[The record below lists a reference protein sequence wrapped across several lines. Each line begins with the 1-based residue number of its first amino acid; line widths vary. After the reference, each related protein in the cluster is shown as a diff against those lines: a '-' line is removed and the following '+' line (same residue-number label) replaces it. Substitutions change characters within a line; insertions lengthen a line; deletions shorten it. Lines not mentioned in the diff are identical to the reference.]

1 MIELHVHVASG
12 ENTQAA
18 LSVLD
23 AELAPRTHGPRLI
36 FAFYGCDLDDESL
49 HAYLSSRFPGSPIIG
64 GSSFGGV
71 MTHRGIEGPGAVALM
86 LIDDDGGDYGVAAA
100 PLGEDP
106 GEVAQSLLGQ
116 ALARCN
122 CNGELPELIWIYQ
135 APGHE
140 EAVVEGLRRV
150 IGDRCPIVGGSSA
163 DNDVS
168 GRWRQLGPSGPMA
181 DGLVVAVMF
190 PSSRIGFAFQGGYE
204 PAGPSG
210 VVTGLGYRPNAES
223 GVVTATSGRE
233 IQSIDGLPAAEV
245 YDRWI
250 GHRIAPKL
258 ETGGSILAETTMYPL
273 AVDAG
278 RIDGVT
284 NYLLIHPEAVSA
296 TRTLTTFRNVDVGAR
311 IYAMKGDRRRLVERA
326 GRVAHQA
333 QAQLASAHPA
343 PAGGLV
349 VYCGGCRLAIGD
361 AIGDV
366 AATVGQ
372 AFGGAPFIGCFTFG
386 EQGLLVDRNVHG
398 NLMISA
404 VAFSR

>member
-1 MIELHVHVASG
+1 MPQLHVHVASR
-12 ENTQAA
+12 ENTHSV
-18 LSVLD
+18 LSALD
-23 AELAPRTHGPRLI
+23 AELAVCSDSPRLI
-36 FAFYGCDLDDESL
+36 FAFYGCELDDERL
-49 HAYLSSRFPGSPIIG
+49 HGYLVSRFPGSPIIG

-71 MTHRGIEGPGAVALM
+71 MTHHGITGPNSVAVM
-86 LIDDDGGDYGVAAA
+86 LVDDAGGDYGVAAA
-100 PLGEDP
+100 PLGDDP
-106 GEVAQSLLGQ
+106 GRVAQSLLEQ
-116 ALARCN
+116 ALAQCN
-122 CNGELPELIWIYQ
+122 CSGELPELIWIYQ
-135 APGHE
+135 APGRE

-150 IGDRCPIVGGSSA
+150 VGDTCPIVGGSSA

-168 GRWRQLGPSGPMA
+168 GHWRQLGPAGPMS
-181 DGLVVAVMF
+181 DGLVVAVLL
-190 PSSRIGFAFQGGYE
+190 PSTRIGFAFQGGYE

-210 VVTGLGYRPNAES
+210 VVTGLGYQPNAES

-233 IQSIDGLPAAEV
+233 IQSIDGFPAAEV

-258 ETGGSILAETTMYPL
+258 DAGGSILAETTMFPL

-278 RIDGVT
+278 RVDGVR
-284 NYLLIHPEAVSA
+284 NYLLIHPESVSPA
-296 TRTLTTFRNVDVGAR
+296 RTLRTFRNVDVGAR
-311 IYAMKGDRRRLVERA
+311 IYAMRGDRKRLVERA
-326 GRVAHQA
+326 GRVAQQA
-333 QAQLASAHPA
+333 QAQVASSDYM

-366 AATVGQ
+366 AATVAQ
-372 AFGGAPFIGCFTFG
+372 TFRGAPFVGCFTFG